1 MATQLKTVET
11 SDVNVVIPAP
21 TFQTAAITIKSTAP
35 YVQNKFSHKAL
46 TQMQETQKAGSK
58 SNSKKTKTPKNF
70 EENYEAAMH
79 ISTEGWCGQPAPAYR
94 NALISACKIVGFKMT
109 HAKLSI
115 FIEADGFDKDDR
127 TPLVRITKGEP
138 HMSILPVRNATGVI
152 DLRSRPMWDE
162 WEVTL
167 RIRWD
172 SDQFSAEDIINLLS
186 RAGTQ
191 VGIGD
196 GRPDSRKSAGMGWGL
211 FEVST

>member
-1 MATQLKTVET
+1 MATQLKQVTT

-21 TFQTAAITIKSTAP
+21 TFQTAAITLKGTAP

-46 TQMQETQKAGSK
+46 VQMQETQKAGSK
-58 SNSKKTKTPKNF
+58 SNSKKTKKPKDF
-70 EENYEAAMH
+70 EDNYEAAMH

-211 FEVST
+211 FEAST